1 MLFNIKAQ
9 RFFLKITSQLVES
22 TYHLKRYASETLN
35 LILGISCAC
44 VIHLCRALIFI
55 FYKIAA
61 RMNLIL
67 LDTMSGNK
75 QLGSTSAAT
84 DLLRRDQE
92 KKRKE
97 KQLDVD
103 IGSDEERQLE
113 KVKRNRLRQTIRE
126 EAEPEA
132 MEVSES
138 EEHPLLSTE
147 DGRILNEQA
156 EFDES
161 QAREDD
167 DRVGFYSILGHDWT
181 EPDHMHDCNDL
192 APVMAAFPNDYMCIN
207 SCNYCEGCRR
217 ESNKLGYTP
226 YRPHLLYLLYAQ

>member
-35 LILGISCAC
+35 LFLGISGAC
-44 VIHLCRALIFI
+44 VIHLCRVLIFI
-55 FYKIAA
+55 FYKNVAG
-61 RMNLIL
+61 MSLTL

-113 KVKRNRLRQTIRE
+113 KVKRNRLRQTVRE
-126 EAEPEA
+126 EAVPED
-132 MEVSES
+132 MEVTES
-138 EEHPLLSTE
+138 EEHPVLSTE
-147 DGRILNEQA
+147 DERLLNE
-156 EFDES
+156 ES
-161 QAREDD
+161 QLEEQEVREYQTVDSS
-167 DRVGFYSILGHDWT
+167 FYWQCHDWT
-181 EPDHMHDCNDL
+181 EPYDTHKCVDMDF
-192 APVMAAFPNDYMCIN
+192 VMGAYPNNYMSI
-207 SCNYCEGCRR
+207 SSFEFCEACRIEGNR
-217 ESNKLGYTP
+217 LGVGYVP
-226 YRPHLLYLLYAQ
+226 SRILYV